1 MRRVVGGVATY
12 SDPSTNAWLVA
23 ERMGAGV
30 VEAAELGRAKY
41 LSVVPSSQPI

>member
-12 SDPSTNAWLVA
+12 SNPGTNTWLVA
-23 ERMGAGV
+23 ERMGTGVIV

-41 LSVVPSSQPI
+41 LSVIPN